1 MSEKDSRG
9 DGLFWEDIGGYKVK
23 KRPKRKDE
31 GDTSEKK
38 EEDERVGVDSEEL
51 KN

>member
-9 DGLFWEDIGGYKVK
+9 DGLFWEDIGGYRVK
-23 KRPKRKDE
+23 KRPKRKE
-31 GDTSEKK
+31 KGDTSEKK
-38 EEDERVGVDSEEL
+38 EENEQVVVDSEEV